1 MLTLVSIIISN
12 KLNLNEDERINYYL
26 INCVYIYIYLKT
38 YCMERKKKNSLHY
51 TIFALIEL
59 KYTINILK
67 KKNFEFTEDLFK
79 P

>member
-1 MLTLVSIIISN
+1 
-12 KLNLNEDERINYYL
+12 
-26 INCVYIYIYLKT
+26 
-38 YCMERKKKNSLHY
+38 MERKKKNSLHY